1 MLNMRGTLKLLTD
14 LFFLYAVQVFLY
26 SAGTVKQPHTDDV
39 VILMYHRSESL
50 QPV

>member
-14 LFFLYAVQVFLY
+14 HFLYAVQVFLY
-26 SAGTVKQPHTDDV
+26 SVGTVKQPHTDDV